1 MAIAAGSRGI
11 ASRSRKFFALAL
23 VGFATVAALAQ
34 NNVVYVESNVG
45 QTTNQNSVYAFVNN
59 GGKLT
64 QLKGSPYLTQ
74 GTGVFSS
81 NPVFA
86 PGFQADQEIV
96 TNAAGTL
103 LFAVNG
109 HSDTITTFNINS
121 DGSLTLANV
130 SGSNGADPVSLGL
143 DETPPSG
150 TVMTVINQDADP
162 GQAGGTPNATDFFV
176 TPAGDLTAVSN
187 STINYPASSVP
198 AQALVS
204 PSGRFVFVVQFM
216 GGGALTSYDVG
227 AGGRLVLNNALIPSK
242 GSVFLGA
249 AANAKQRAIYVGLP
263 DVNMVGTYTY
273 STAGVIAFSHLTPN
287 PGLQVCWMTSNKA
300 GTRLYTTETNSN
312 SVTVYD
318 ITGANFTKPKELQ
331 HLPLLPGGLATNAKI
346 DPTGAY
352 LYVLGL
358 NDPPGGV
365 GNFLHVLNISS
376 SDGTVTETVSP
387 TAIPVPSGEVPQGI
401 AVALK

>member
-1 MAIAAGSRGI
+1 MTITACD
-11 ASRSRKFFALAL
+11 RSR
-23 VGFATVAALAQ
+23 VARSIAGISLLLTLFLGVTALAQ
-34 NNVVYVESNVG
+34 NNVVYVESNIG
-45 QTTNQNSVYAFVNN
+45 KTDGQNSVYAFLNS

-64 QLKGSPYLTQ
+64 QLKGSPYLTM
-74 GTGVFSS
+74 GTGVYSS

-96 TNAAGTL
+96 TNAANTL

-109 HSDTITTFNINS
+109 HSDTVSSFNINS
-121 DGSLTLANV
+121 DGSLTLANT
-130 SGSNGADPVSLGL
+130 SASNGADPVSLGL
-143 DETPPSG
+143 DETPPAG

-162 GQAGGTPNATDFFV
+162 GQTGGSPNATTFFV
-176 TPAGDLTAVSN
+176 TAAGDLTPVSN
-187 STINYPASSVP
+187 STLTYPASSLP

-227 AGGRLVLNNALIPSK
+227 AGGRLVLNDSLLPSK

-249 AANAKQRAIYVGLP
+249 TANAKQRAVYVGLP
-263 DVNMVGTYTY
+263 DVNMVATYTY
-273 STAGVIAFSHLTPN
+273 NSAGVIAFSHITTN

-300 GTRLYTTETNSN
+300 ATRLYTTEINSN

-331 HLPLLPGGLATNAKI
+331 HLPLLAGGLATNVKI
-346 DPTGAY
+346 DPTGSY

-365 GNFLHVLNISS
+365 GNYLHVLNISS
-376 SDGTVTETVSP
+376 ADGTVTETVSP
-387 TAIPVPSGEVPQGI
+387 TAIPVPSGEVPQGL

>member
-1 MAIAAGSRGI
+1 MTIADTCRI
-11 ASRSRKFFALAL
+11 ISRSLIWTL
-23 VGFATVAALAQ
+23 CLGLSALAQ
-34 NNVVYVESNVG
+34 NNVVYVESNIG
-45 QTTNQNSVYAFVNN
+45 QTANQNSVYAFVNN
-59 GGKLT
+59 NGALS
-64 QLKGSPYLTQ
+64 QLKGSPFLTL
-74 GTGVFSS
+74 GTGVYSS

-109 HSDTITTFNINS
+109 HSDTISTFNINS
-121 DGSLTLANV
+121 DGSLTLANT
-130 SGSNGADPVSLGL
+130 SSSNGADPVSLGL
-143 DETPPSG
+143 DETPPAG
-150 TVMTVINQDADP
+150 TVMAVINQDADP
-162 GQAGGTPNATDFFV
+162 GQAGGTPNSTTFFV
-176 TPAGDLTAVSN
+176 TPAGDLTPVAN
-187 STINYPASSVP
+187 STINYAASSLP

-227 AGGRLVLNNALIPSK
+227 AGGKLVLNNSLTPSK
-242 GSVFLGA
+242 GTVFLGA
-249 AANAKQRAIYVGLP
+249 TANAKQRAVYVGLP

-273 STAGVIAFSHLTPN
+273 SSAGVIAFSHITTN
-287 PGLQVCWMTSNKA
+287 PGLQVCWMTSNAK

-318 ITGANFTKPKELQ
+318 VSGANFIKPKQLQ
-331 HLPLLPGGLATNAKI
+331 HLPLMTGGLPTNVKI
-346 DPTGAY
+346 DPTGSY

-376 SDGTVTETVSP
+376 VDGTVTETVAP
-387 TAIPVPSGEVPQGI
+387 TSIPVPSGEIPQGL

>member
-1 MAIAAGSRGI
+1 MTIADACRWI
-11 ASRSRKFFALAL
+11 ASRSIMLTLFL
-23 VGFATVAALAQ
+23 GFSAFAQ
-34 NNVVYVESNVG
+34 NNMVYVESNIG
-45 QTTNQNSVYAFVNN
+45 QTANENSVYAFVNN
-59 GGKLT
+59 KGALT
-64 QLKGSPYLTQ
+64 QLKGSPYLTL

-96 TNAAGTL
+96 ANAAGTL

-121 DGSLTLANV
+121 DGSLTLANT
-130 SGSNGADPVSLGL
+130 SASNGADPVSLGL
-143 DETPPSG
+143 DETPPAG
-150 TVMTVINQDADP
+150 TVMAVINQDADP
-162 GQAGGTPNATDFFV
+162 GQTGGTPNSTSFFV
-176 TPAGDLTAVSN
+176 TPAGDLTPVAN
-187 STINYPASSVP
+187 STINYPASSLP

-216 GGGALTSYDVG
+216 GGGALTSYDIG
-227 AGGRLVLNNALIPSK
+227 AGGKLVLNNSLTPSK
-242 GSVFLGA
+242 GTVFLGA

-263 DVNMVGTYTY
+263 DINMVGTYTY
-273 STAGVIAFSHLTPN
+273 SSAGVIAFAHLTTN
-287 PGLQVCWMTSNKA
+287 PGLQVCWMTGNKI

-318 ITGANFTKPKELQ
+318 ISGANFTKPKELQ
-331 HLPLLPGGLATNAKI
+331 HLPLQAGGLATNVKI
-346 DPTGAY
+346 DPTGSF

-376 SDGTVTETVSP
+376 VDGTVTETVAP
-387 TAIPVPSGEVPQGI
+387 TSIPVPTGEIPQGL

>member
-1 MAIAAGSRGI
+1 MTIADACRWI
-11 ASRSRKFFALAL
+11 ASRSIVLTLFLGAS
-23 VGFATVAALAQ
+23 ALAQ
-34 NNVVYVESNVG
+34 NNMVYVESNIG
-45 QTTNQNSVYAFVNN
+45 QTANQNSVYAFVNSA
-59 GGKLT
+59 GKLT
-64 QLKGSPYLTQ
+64 QLKGSPYLTL
-74 GTGVFSS
+74 GTGVYSS

-96 TNAAGTL
+96 ANAAGTL

-121 DGSLTLANV
+121 DGSLTLSNTSA
-130 SGSNGADPVSLGL
+130 SNGADPVSLGL
-143 DETPPSG
+143 DETPPAG
-150 TVMTVINQDADP
+150 TVMAVINQDADP
-162 GQAGGTPNATDFFV
+162 GQTGGSPNSTTFFV
-176 TPAGDLTAVSN
+176 TPAGDLTPVAN
-187 STINYPASSVP
+187 STVTYPASSLP

-204 PSGRFVFVVQFM
+204 PSGRFMFVVQFM

-227 AGGRLVLNNALIPSK
+227 AGGRLVINNALTPSK
-242 GSVFLGA
+242 GTVFLGA

-263 DVNMVGTYTY
+263 DVNMLGTYTY
-273 STAGVIAFSHLTPN
+273 SSAGVIAFSHLTSN
-287 PGLQVCWMTSNKA
+287 PGLQVCWMTGNKI

-318 ITGANFTKPKELQ
+318 ISGANFTKPKELQ
-331 HLPLLPGGLATNAKI
+331 HLPLLPGGLATNVKI
-346 DPTGAY
+346 DPTGSY

-376 SDGTVTETVSP
+376 SDGSVTETVSP
-387 TAIPVPSGEVPQGI
+387 TAIPVPSGEIPQGL

>member
-1 MAIAAGSRGI
+1 MTIAEVRRRI
-11 ASRSRKFFALAL
+11 ASRPGAWLSLILAL
-23 VGFATVAALAQ
+23 FSGFPALAQ

-45 QTTNQNSVYAFVNN
+45 QTTNQNSVFAFLNS

-64 QLKGSPYLTQ
+64 QLKGSPYLTM

-86 PGFQADQEIV
+86 PGFQADQEIAV
-96 TNAAGTL
+96 NAAGTL

-109 HSDTITTFNINS
+109 HSDTITSFNINS
-121 DGSLTLANV
+121 DGSLTLANI
-130 SGSNGADPVSLGL
+130 SNSNGADPVSLGL
-143 DETPPSG
+143 DETPPAG

-162 GQAGGTPNATDFFV
+162 GQGGGTPNSTDFFV
-176 TPAGDLTAVSN
+176 TTAGDLTPVSN
-187 STINYPASSVP
+187 STINYPASSLP

-204 PSGRFVFVVQFM
+204 PSGRFVFIVQFM

-227 AGGRLVLNNALIPSK
+227 AGGRLVLNNSLIPTK

-249 AANAKQRAIYVGLP
+249 AANAKQRAVYVGLP

-273 STAGVIAFSHLTPN
+273 NSSGVIAFAHLTAD
-287 PGLQVCWMTSNKA
+287 PGLQVCWMTANKA

-318 ITGANFTKPKELQ
+318 ISGANFTKPKELQ
-331 HLPLLPGGLATNAKI
+331 HLPLLPGGLATNVKI

-376 SDGTVTETVSP
+376 ADGTVTETVSP
-387 TAIPVPSGEVPQGI
+387 TAIPEPTGEVPMGL

>member
-1 MAIAAGSRGI
+1 MTIAAAGRWI
-11 ASRSRKFFALAL
+11 ASRSGVSLSL
-23 VGFATVAALAQ
+23 VVTLLFGVSALAQ

-45 QTTNQNSVYAFVNN
+45 QTVNQNSVYAFVNS

-64 QLKGSPYLTQ
+64 QLKGSPYLTM

-96 TNAAGTL
+96 ANAAGTQ

-109 HSDTITTFNINS
+109 HSDTITSFNINS
-121 DGSLTLANV
+121 DGSLTLTNISA
-130 SGSNGADPVSLGL
+130 SNGADPVSLGL
-143 DETPPSG
+143 DETPPAG
-150 TVMTVINQDADP
+150 TVMTVVNQDADP
-162 GQAGGTPNATDFFV
+162 GQAGGTPNATTFFV
-176 TPAGDLTAVSN
+176 TAAGDLTPVSN
-187 STINYPASSVP
+187 GTINYPASSLP

-204 PSGRFVFVVQFM
+204 PSGRFVFLVQFM
-216 GGGALTSYDVG
+216 GGGALSSYDVG
-227 AGGRLVLNNALIPSK
+227 AGGRLVPNNSLLPSK

-249 AANAKQRAIYVGLP
+249 AANAKQRAVYVGLP

-273 STAGVIAFSHLTPN
+273 SSAGVIAFAHLTTN
-287 PGLQVCWMTSNKA
+287 PGLQVCWMTSNKV

-318 ITGANFTKPKELQ
+318 VSGANFNKPKELQ
-331 HLPLLPGGLATNAKI
+331 HLPLLPGGLATNVKI
-346 DPTGAY
+346 DPSGSY

-376 SDGTVTETVSP
+376 ADGTVTETVSP

>member
-1 MAIAAGSRGI
+1 MSIAA
-11 ASRSRKFFALAL
+11 ASRWIAASALAL
-23 VGFATVAALAQ
+23 FLGATALAQ

-45 QTTNQNSVYAFVNN
+45 QTINQNSVYAFINN
-59 GGKLT
+59 AGKLT
-64 QLKGSPYLTQ
+64 QLKGSPYLTM
-74 GTGVFSS
+74 GSGVYSS
-81 NPVFA
+81 NPVLA

-96 TNAAGTL
+96 VNGARTL

-109 HSDTITTFNINS
+109 RSDTVTTFNINS
-121 DGSLTLANV
+121 DGSLTLANI
-130 SGSNGADPVSLGL
+130 SASNGADPVSLGL
-143 DETPPSG
+143 DETPPAG

-162 GQAGGTPNATDFFV
+162 GQAGGTPNATTFFV
-176 TPAGDLTAVSN
+176 TAAGDLTPVAN
-187 STINYPASSVP
+187 STINYPASSLP

-204 PSGRFVFVVQFM
+204 PSGRFVFVVQSM

-227 AGGRLVLNNALIPSK
+227 AGGRLVINNSLVPSK

-273 STAGVIAFSHLTPN
+273 SKAGVIAFSHLTTN
-287 PGLQVCWMTSNKA
+287 PGLQVGWMAGNAA
-300 GTRLYTTETNSN
+300 GTRLYTAETSSN

-318 ITGANFTKPKELQ
+318 TSGANFTKPKELQ
-331 HLPLLPGGLATNAKI
+331 HLPLLPGGLATNVKI
-346 DPTGAY
+346 DPTGSY

-365 GNFLHVLNISS
+365 GNYLHVLNISS
-376 SDGTVTETVSP
+376 LDGTVTETVSP
-387 TAIPVPSGEVPQGI
+387 TSIPVPSGEVPQGL

>member
-1 MAIAAGSRGI
+1 MSIAAASRWI
-11 ASRSRKFFALAL
+11 ASRPGRHLSLILAL
-23 VGFATVAALAQ
+23 FAGTTALAQ

-45 QTTNQNSVYAFVNN
+45 QTTNQNSVYAYLNS

-64 QLKGSPYLTQ
+64 QLKGSPYLTL
-74 GTGVFSS
+74 GTGVYSS

-109 HSDTITTFNINS
+109 HSDTVTTFNINS
-121 DGSLTLANV
+121 DGSLTLSNI
-130 SGSNGADPVSLGL
+130 STSNGADPVSLGL
-143 DETPPSG
+143 DETPPAG
-150 TVMTVINQDADP
+150 DVMTVINQDADP
-162 GQAGGTPNATDFFV
+162 GQAGGTPNATTFFV
-176 TPAGDLTAVSN
+176 TPAGDLTPVSN
-187 STINYPASSVP
+187 STINYPASSLP

-216 GGGALTSYDVG
+216 GGGDLTSYDVG

-249 AANAKQRAIYVGLP
+249 SANAKQRAIYVGLP
-263 DVNMVGTYTY
+263 DINMIGTYTY
-273 STAGVIAFSHLTPN
+273 NSSGVIAFSRLTAN

-312 SVTVYD
+312 SITVYD

-331 HLPLLPGGLATNAKI
+331 HLPLLPGGLATNVKI

-358 NDPPGGV
+358 NEPPGGV
-365 GNFLHVLNISS
+365 GNFLHVLNISG

-387 TAIPVPSGEVPQGI
+387 TSIPVPAGEVPQGL

>member
-1 MAIAAGSRGI
+1 MTIADACRWI
-11 ASRSRKFFALAL
+11 ASRSIVFALL
-23 VGFATVAALAQ
+23 LGSSLLAQ
-34 NNVVYVESNVG
+34 NNMVYVESNIG
-45 QTTNQNSVYAFVNN
+45 QTANDNSVYAFVNKS
-59 GGKLT
+59 GVLT
-64 QLKGSPYLTQ
+64 QLKGSPYLTL
-74 GTGVFSS
+74 GTGVYSS

-96 TNAAGTL
+96 SNAANTL

-109 HSDTITTFNINS
+109 HSDTISTFNINS
-121 DGSLTLANV
+121 DGSLTLANT
-130 SGSNGADPVSLGL
+130 SASNGADPVSLGL
-143 DETPPSG
+143 DETRPAG
-150 TVMTVINQDADP
+150 TLMAVINQDADP
-162 GQAGGTPNATDFFV
+162 GQTGGSPNSTTFSV
-176 TPAGDLTAVSN
+176 TPAGDLTPVAK
-187 STINYPASSVP
+187 STITYPASSLP

-204 PSGRFVFVVQFM
+204 PSGRFMFVVQFM

-227 AGGRLVLNNALIPSK
+227 AGGKLVLNNSLTPSK
-242 GSVFLGA
+242 GTVFLGA

-273 STAGVIAFSHLTPN
+273 SSAGVIAFSHLTTN
-287 PGLQVCWMTSNKA
+287 PGLQVCWMTGNKL

-318 ITGANFTKPKELQ
+318 ISGANFTKPKELQ
-331 HLPLLPGGLATNAKI
+331 HLPLMPGGLATNVKI
-346 DPTGAY
+346 DPTGSY

-365 GNFLHVLNISS
+365 GNYLHVLNISS
-376 SDGTVTETVSP
+376 ADGTVTETVAP
-387 TAIPVPSGEVPQGI
+387 TAIPVPSGEIPQGI

>member
-1 MAIAAGSRGI
+1 MTIAAVRRSI
-11 ASRSRKFFALAL
+11 ARPGGVLSL
-23 VGFATVAALAQ
+23 VLMLVISATALAQ
-34 NNVVYVESNVG
+34 NNVVYVESNIG
-45 QTTNQNSVYAFVNN
+45 QTTNQNSVFGFVNS

-64 QLKGSPYLTQ
+64 QLKGSPYPTM
-74 GTGVFSS
+74 GTGVYSS

-86 PGFQADQEIV
+86 PGFQADQQIV
-96 TNAAGTL
+96 VNSAGTL

-109 HSDTITTFNINS
+109 HSDTITTFNVNS
-121 DGSLTLANV
+121 DGSLTLANI
-130 SGSNGADPVSLGL
+130 SNSNGADPVSLGL
-143 DETPPSG
+143 DETPPAG

-162 GQAGGTPNATDFFV
+162 GQGGGVPNATDFFV
-176 TPAGDLTAVSN
+176 TAAGDLTPVSN
-187 STINYPASSVP
+187 STINYPASSIP

-204 PSGRFVFVVQFM
+204 PSGRFMFVVQFM

-227 AGGRLVLNNALIPSK
+227 AGGKLVLNNSLVPTK

-249 AANAKQRAIYVGLP
+249 AANAKQRAVYVGLP

-273 STAGVIAFSHLTPN
+273 NSAGTIAFAHLTTN
-287 PGLQVCWMTSNKA
+287 PGLQVCWMTGNKA

-318 ITGANFTKPKELQ
+318 TSGANFNKPKELQ
-331 HLPLLPGGLATNAKI
+331 HLPLLPGGLATNVKI

-358 NDPPGGV
+358 NDPPGGI
-365 GNFLHVLNISS
+365 GNYLHVLNISS
-376 SDGTVTETVSP
+376 TDGTVTESVSP
-387 TAIPVPSGEVPQGI
+387 TAVPVPTGEVPMGL

>member
-1 MAIAAGSRGI
+1 MTIADACRI
-11 ASRSRKFFALAL
+11 ASRSIVLTLFLGL
-23 VGFATVAALAQ
+23 SALAQ
-34 NNVVYVESNVG
+34 SNMVYVESNIG
-45 QTTNQNSVYAFVNN
+45 QTANQNSVYAFVNN
-59 GGKLT
+59 KGALT
-64 QLKGSPYLTQ
+64 QLKGSPYLTL
-74 GTGVFSS
+74 GTGVYSS

-96 TNAAGTL
+96 ANAAGTL

-109 HSDTITTFNINS
+109 HSDTISTFNINS
-121 DGSLTLANV
+121 DGSLTLANT
-130 SGSNGADPVSLGL
+130 SASNGAEPVSLGL
-143 DETPPSG
+143 DETPPAG
-150 TVMTVINQDADP
+150 TVMAVINQDADP
-162 GQAGGTPNATDFFV
+162 GQTGGSPNSTSFFV
-176 TPAGDLTAVSN
+176 TPAGDLTPVAN
-187 STINYPASSVP
+187 STIIYPASSLP

-227 AGGRLVLNNALIPSK
+227 AGGKLVLNNALTPSK
-242 GSVFLGA
+242 GTVFLGA
-249 AANAKQRAIYVGLP
+249 TANAKQRAIYVGLP

-273 STAGVIAFSHLTPN
+273 SSAGVIAFSHITTN
-287 PGLQVCWMTSNKA
+287 PGLQVCWMTSNAK

-318 ITGANFTKPKELQ
+318 VSGANFIKPKQLQ
-331 HLPLLPGGLATNAKI
+331 HLPLMTGGLATNVRI
-346 DPTGAY
+346 DPTGSY

-365 GNFLHVLNISS
+365 GNYLHVLNISS
-376 SDGTVTETVSP
+376 VDGTVTETVAP
-387 TAIPVPSGEVPQGI
+387 TSIPVPAGEIPQGL

>member
-1 MAIAAGSRGI
+1 MTIAAVRRSI
-11 ASRSRKFFALAL
+11 ARPGGVLSL
-23 VGFATVAALAQ
+23 VLMLVISATALAQ
-34 NNVVYVESNVG
+34 NNVVYVESNIG
-45 QTTNQNSVYAFVNN
+45 QTTNQNSVFAFVNS

-64 QLKGSPYLTQ
+64 QLKGSPYPTM
-74 GTGVFSS
+74 GTGVYSS

-96 TNAAGTL
+96 VNSAGTL

-109 HSDTITTFNINS
+109 HSDTITTFNVNS
-121 DGSLTLANV
+121 DGSLTLANI
-130 SGSNGADPVSLGL
+130 SNSNGADPVSLGL
-143 DETPPSG
+143 DETPPAG

-162 GQAGGTPNATDFFV
+162 GQGGGVPNATDFFV
-176 TPAGDLTAVSN
+176 TAAGDLTPVSN
-187 STINYPASSVP
+187 STINYPASSIP

-204 PSGRFVFVVQFM
+204 PSGRFMFVVQFM

-227 AGGRLVLNNALIPSK
+227 AGGKLVLNNSLVPTK
-242 GSVFLGA
+242 GSVFIGA
-249 AANAKQRAIYVGLP
+249 AANAKQRAVYVGLP

-273 STAGVIAFSHLTPN
+273 NSAGTIAFSHLTTN
-287 PGLQVCWMTSNKA
+287 PGLQVCWMTGNKA

-318 ITGANFTKPKELQ
+318 TSGANFNKPKELQ
-331 HLPLLPGGLATNAKI
+331 HLPLLPGGLATNVKI

-358 NDPPGGV
+358 NDPPGGT
-365 GNFLHVLNISS
+365 GNYLHVLNISS
-376 SDGTVTETVSP
+376 TDGTVTESVSP
-387 TAIPVPSGEVPQGI
+387 TAVPVPTGEVPMGL

>member
-1 MAIAAGSRGI
+1 MTIADACRWI
-11 ASRSRKFFALAL
+11 ASRSVVLTLFLGAS
-23 VGFATVAALAQ
+23 ALAQ
-34 NNVVYVESNVG
+34 NNMVYVESNIG
-45 QTTNQNSVYAFVNN
+45 QTANQNSVYAFVNSA
-59 GGKLT
+59 GKLT
-64 QLKGSPYLTQ
+64 QLKGSPYLTL
-74 GTGVFSS
+74 GTGVYSS

-121 DGSLTLANV
+121 DGSLTLSNTSA
-130 SGSNGADPVSLGL
+130 SNGADPVSLGL
-143 DETPPSG
+143 DETPPAG
-150 TVMTVINQDADP
+150 TVMAVINQDADP
-162 GQAGGTPNATDFFV
+162 GQTGGSPNSTTFFV
-176 TPAGDLTAVSN
+176 TPAGDLTPVAN
-187 STINYPASSVP
+187 STITYPASSLP

-204 PSGRFVFVVQFM
+204 PSGRFMFVVQFM

-227 AGGRLVLNNALIPSK
+227 AGGRLVLNNSLTPSK
-242 GSVFLGA
+242 GTIFLGA

-263 DVNMVGTYTY
+263 DVNMLGTYTY
-273 STAGVIAFSHLTPN
+273 SSAGVIAFSHLTSN
-287 PGLQVCWMTSNKA
+287 PGLQVCWMTGNKV

-318 ITGANFTKPKELQ
+318 ISGANFTKPKELQ
-331 HLPLLPGGLATNAKI
+331 HLPLLPGGLATNVKI
-346 DPTGAY
+346 DPTGSY

-376 SDGTVTETVSP
+376 ADGTVTETVSP
-387 TAIPVPSGEVPQGI
+387 TAIPVPSGEIPQGL

>member
-1 MAIAAGSRGI
+1 MTFADACRWI
-11 ASRSRKFFALAL
+11 ASRSIVLTLFL
-23 VGFATVAALAQ
+23 GSSALAQ
-34 NNVVYVESNVG
+34 NNVVYVESNIG
-45 QTTNQNSVYAFVNN
+45 QTANENSVYAFVNS

-64 QLKGSPYLTQ
+64 QLKGSPYLTL
-74 GTGVFSS
+74 GTGVYSS

-109 HSDTITTFNINS
+109 HSDTIASFNINS
-121 DGSLTLANV
+121 DGSLTLANT
-130 SGSNGADPVSLGL
+130 SASNGADPVSLGL
-143 DETPPSG
+143 DETPPAG
-150 TVMTVINQDADP
+150 AVMAVINQNADP
-162 GQAGGTPNATDFFV
+162 GQTGGSPNSTTFFV
-176 TPAGDLTAVSN
+176 TPAGDLTPVAN
-187 STINYPASSVP
+187 STITYPASSLP

-204 PSGRFVFVVQFM
+204 PSGRFMFIVQFM

-227 AGGRLVLNNALIPSK
+227 AGGKLVLNNSLTPSK
-242 GSVFLGA
+242 GTVFLGA

-273 STAGVIAFSHLTPN
+273 SSAGVIAFSHLTTN
-287 PGLQVCWMTSNKA
+287 PGLQVCWMTSNKL

-312 SVTVYD
+312 SITVYD
-318 ITGANFTKPKELQ
+318 ISGANFVKPKQLQ
-331 HLPLLPGGLATNAKI
+331 HLPLLPGGLATNVKI
-346 DPTGAY
+346 DPTGSY

-365 GNFLHVLNISS
+365 GNYLHVLNISS
-376 SDGTVTETVSP
+376 ADGTVTETVSP
-387 TAIPVPSGEVPQGI
+387 TAIPVPSGEIPQGL

>member
-1 MAIAAGSRGI
+1 MTIADACRWI
-11 ASRSRKFFALAL
+11 ASRSVVLTLFLGAS
-23 VGFATVAALAQ
+23 ALAQ
-34 NNVVYVESNVG
+34 NNMVYVESNIG
-45 QTTNQNSVYAFVNN
+45 QTANQNSVYAFVNSA
-59 GGKLT
+59 GKLT
-64 QLKGSPYLTQ
+64 QLKGSPYLTL
-74 GTGVFSS
+74 GTGVYSS

-121 DGSLTLANV
+121 DGSLTLSNTSA
-130 SGSNGADPVSLGL
+130 SNGADPVSLGL
-143 DETPPSG
+143 DETPPAG
-150 TVMTVINQDADP
+150 TVMAVINQDADP
-162 GQAGGTPNATDFFV
+162 GQTGGTPNSTTFFV
-176 TPAGDLTAVSN
+176 TPAGDLTPVAN
-187 STINYPASSVP
+187 STITYPASSLP

-204 PSGRFVFVVQFM
+204 PSGRFMFVVQFM

-227 AGGRLVLNNALIPSK
+227 AGGRLVLNNSLTPSK
-242 GSVFLGA
+242 GTIFLGA

-263 DVNMVGTYTY
+263 DVNMLGTYTY
-273 STAGVIAFSHLTPN
+273 SSAGVIAFSHLTSN
-287 PGLQVCWMTSNKA
+287 PGLQVCWMTGNKV

-318 ITGANFTKPKELQ
+318 ISGANFTKPKELQ
-331 HLPLLPGGLATNAKI
+331 HLPLLPGGLATNVKI
-346 DPTGAY
+346 DPTGSY

-376 SDGTVTETVSP
+376 ADGTVTETVSP
-387 TAIPVPSGEVPQGI
+387 TAIPVPSGEIPQGL

>member
-1 MAIAAGSRGI
+1 MATRSRWIALQSFFTFALVILASLIAA
-11 ASRSRKFFALAL
+11 
-23 VGFATVAALAQ
+23 AQ

-45 QTTNQNSVYAFVNN
+45 QTSNQNSVYAFVNN

-64 QLKGSPYLTQ
+64 QLKGSPYLTM

-96 TNAAGTL
+96 TNAKGTL

-109 HSDTITTFNINS
+109 HSDTITSFNINS
-121 DGSLTLANV
+121 DGSLTVANV
-130 SGSNGADPVSLGL
+130 SNSNGADPVSLGL
-143 DETPPSG
+143 DESLPAG

-162 GQAGGTPNATDFFV
+162 GQAGGNPNSTDFFV
-176 TPAGDLTAVSN
+176 TPAGDLTPVSN
-187 STINYPASSVP
+187 STINFPASSLP

-204 PSGRFVFVVQFM
+204 PSGRFMFVVQFM

-227 AGGRLVLNNALIPSK
+227 AGGRLVLNNALVPSK
-242 GSVFLGA
+242 GTVFLGA
-249 AANAKQRAIYVGLP
+249 AANAKQRAVYVGLP
-263 DVNMVGTYTY
+263 DVNMVGSYTY

-287 PGLQVCWMTSNKA
+287 PGLQVCWMTSNSK

-318 ITGANFTKPKELQ
+318 ISASNFTKPKELQ
-331 HLPLLPGGLATNAKI
+331 HLPLLPGGLATNVKI

-365 GNFLHVLNISS
+365 GNYLHVLNISS
-376 SDGTVTETVSP
+376 ADGTVTETVTP
-387 TAIPVPSGEVPQGI
+387 TAIPVPSGEVPQGL
-401 AVALK
+401 AVAFK

>member
-1 MAIAAGSRGI
+1 MTIAAAGRWI
-11 ASRSRKFFALAL
+11 ASRSGVSLSL
-23 VGFATVAALAQ
+23 VVTLLFGVSALAQ

-45 QTTNQNSVYAFVNN
+45 QTVNQNSVYAFVNS

-64 QLKGSPYLTQ
+64 QLKGSPYLTM

-96 TNAAGTL
+96 TNAAGTQ

-109 HSDTITTFNINS
+109 HSDTITSFNINS
-121 DGSLTLANV
+121 DGSLTLTNISA
-130 SGSNGADPVSLGL
+130 SNGADPVSLGL
-143 DETPPSG
+143 DETPPAG
-150 TVMTVINQDADP
+150 TVMTVVNQDADP
-162 GQAGGTPNATDFFV
+162 GQAGGTPNATTFFV
-176 TPAGDLTAVSN
+176 TAAGDLTPVSN
-187 STINYPASSVP
+187 GTINYPASSLP

-204 PSGRFVFVVQFM
+204 PSGRFVFLVQFM

-227 AGGRLVLNNALIPSK
+227 AGGRLVSNNSLVPSK

-273 STAGVIAFSHLTPN
+273 SKAGVIAFSHLTTN
-287 PGLQVCWMTSNKA
+287 PGLQVCWMTSNAA

-318 ITGANFTKPKELQ
+318 VSGANFAKPKELQ
-331 HLPLLPGGLATNAKI
+331 HLPLLTGGLATNVKI
-346 DPTGAY
+346 DPSGSY

-376 SDGTVTETVSP
+376 ADGTVTETVSP
-387 TAIPVPSGEVPQGI
+387 TAIPVPSGEVPQGL

>member
-1 MAIAAGSRGI
+1 MTIADACRWI
-11 ASRSRKFFALAL
+11 ASRSL
-23 VGFATVAALAQ
+23 VLTLFLGLSALAQ
-34 NNVVYVESNVG
+34 NNMVYVESNVG
-45 QTTNQNSVYAFVNN
+45 QTTNENSVYAFVNS

-64 QLKGSPYLTQ
+64 QLKGSPYLTL
-74 GTGVFSS
+74 GTGVYSS

-96 TNAAGTL
+96 SNAAGTL

-109 HSDTITTFNINS
+109 HSDTISTFNINS
-121 DGSLTLANV
+121 DGSLTLANT
-130 SGSNGADPVSLGL
+130 SASNGADPVSLGL
-143 DETPPSG
+143 DEIRPAG
-150 TVMTVINQDADP
+150 TLMAVINQNADP
-162 GQAGGTPNATDFFV
+162 GQTGGSPNSTTFSV
-176 TPAGDLTAVSN
+176 TPAGDLTPVTN
-187 STINYPASSVP
+187 STITYPASSLP

-204 PSGRFVFVVQFM
+204 PSGRFMFVVQFM

-227 AGGRLVLNNALIPSK
+227 AGGRLVLNNSLTPSK
-242 GSVFLGA
+242 GTVFLGA

-273 STAGVIAFSHLTPN
+273 SSAGVIAFSHLTTN
-287 PGLQVCWMTSNKA
+287 PGLQVCWMTSNKL

-312 SVTVYD
+312 SITVYD

-331 HLPLLPGGLATNAKI
+331 HLPLLPGGLATNVKI
-346 DPTGAY
+346 DPTGSY

-365 GNFLHVLNISS
+365 GNYLHVLNISS
-376 SDGTVTETVSP
+376 ADGSVTETVSP
-387 TAIPVPSGEVPQGI
+387 TAIPVPSGEIPQGL

>member
-1 MAIAAGSRGI
+1 MTIVATGRRT
-11 ASRSRKFFALAL
+11 ASRPIMLFSLLLTLFLAS
-23 VGFATVAALAQ
+23 VALAQ
-34 NNVVYVESNVG
+34 NNVVYVESNIG
-45 QTTNQNSVYAFVNN
+45 QTSGQNSVFAFVNS

-64 QLKGSPYLTQ
+64 QLKGSPYLTL

-81 NPVFA
+81 NPVFS

-109 HSDTITTFNINS
+109 HSDTISSFNINS
-121 DGSLTLANV
+121 DGSLTLANT
-130 SGSNGADPVSLGL
+130 SASNGADPVSLGL
-143 DETPPSG
+143 DETPPAG
-150 TVMTVINQDADP
+150 TVMTVINQNADP
-162 GQAGGTPNATDFFV
+162 GQTGGSPNATTFFV
-176 TPAGDLTAVSN
+176 TAAGDLTPVPN
-187 STINYPASSVP
+187 STVVYPASSIP

-216 GGGALTSYDVG
+216 AGGALTSYDVG
-227 AGGRLVLNNALIPSK
+227 AGGKLVLNNSLLPSK
-242 GSVFLGA
+242 GTVFLGA
-249 AANAKQRAIYVGLP
+249 TAHAKQRAIYVGLP
-263 DVNMVGTYTY
+263 DVNMVGAYTY
-273 STAGVIAFSHLTPN
+273 NSAGVIAFSHLVTN

-318 ITGANFTKPKELQ
+318 ISGASFNKPKELQ
-331 HLPLLPGGLATNAKI
+331 HLPLLPGGLATNVKI

-376 SDGTVTETVSP
+376 TDGSVTETSSP
-387 TAIPVPSGEVPQGI
+387 TSIPVPSGEVPQGL

>member
-1 MAIAAGSRGI
+1 MLTL
-11 ASRSRKFFALAL
+11 FL
-23 VGFATVAALAQ
+23 GFSAFAQ
-34 NNVVYVESNVG
+34 NNMVYVESNIG
-45 QTTNQNSVYAFVNN
+45 QTANENSVYAFVNN
-59 GGKLT
+59 KGALT
-64 QLKGSPYLTQ
+64 QLKGSPYLTL

-96 TNAAGTL
+96 ANAAGTL

-109 HSDTITTFNINS
+109 HSDTIATFNINS
-121 DGSLTLANV
+121 DGSLTLANT
-130 SGSNGADPVSLGL
+130 SASNGADPVSLGL
-143 DETPPSG
+143 DETPPAG
-150 TVMTVINQDADP
+150 TVMAVINQDADP
-162 GQAGGTPNATDFFV
+162 GQTGGTPNSTSFFV
-176 TPAGDLTAVSN
+176 TPAGDLTPVAN
-187 STINYPASSVP
+187 STTNYPASSLP

-204 PSGRFVFVVQFM
+204 PSGRFIFVVQFM

-227 AGGRLVLNNALIPSK
+227 AGGKLVLNNSLTPSK
-242 GSVFLGA
+242 GTVFLGA

-273 STAGVIAFSHLTPN
+273 SSAGVIAFAHLTTN
-287 PGLQVCWMTSNKA
+287 PGLQVCWMTGNKI

-318 ITGANFTKPKELQ
+318 ISGANFTKPKELQ
-331 HLPLLPGGLATNAKI
+331 HLPLMAGGLATNVKI
-346 DPTGAY
+346 DPTGSY

-365 GNFLHVLNISS
+365 GNYLHVLNISS
-376 SDGTVTETVSP
+376 VDGTVTETVAP
-387 TAIPVPSGEVPQGI
+387 TSIPVPSGEIPQGL

>member
-1 MAIAAGSRGI
+1 MTIATARCSITLRSSAILS
-11 ASRSRKFFALAL
+11 L
-23 VGFATVAALAQ
+23 VLGLFIGATALAQ
-34 NNVVYVESNVG
+34 NNVVYVESNIG

-64 QLKGSPYLTQ
+64 QLAGSPFPTM
-74 GTGVFSS
+74 GTGVYSS

-86 PGFQADQEIV
+86 PGFQSDQEIV
-96 TNAAGTL
+96 VNSAGTF

-121 DGSLTLANV
+121 GGSLTLSNI
-130 SGSNGADPVSLGL
+130 SNSNGADPVSLGL

-162 GQAGGTPNATDFFV
+162 GQGGGIPNATDFFV
-176 TPAGDLTAVSN
+176 TPAGDLTPVSN
-187 STINYPASSVP
+187 STINYPASSIP

-204 PSGRFVFVVQFM
+204 PSGKFMFVVQFM

-227 AGGRLVLNNALIPSK
+227 AGGKLVLNNSLIPTK

-249 AANAKQRAIYVGLP
+249 AANAKQRAVYLGLP
-263 DVNMVGTYTY
+263 DVNMIGTYTY
-273 STAGVIAFSHLTPN
+273 SSAGVIAFAHLTTN
-287 PGLQVCWMTSNKA
+287 PGLQVCWMTNNKL

-318 ITGANFTKPKELQ
+318 ISGANFNKPKELQ
-331 HLPLLPGGLATNAKI
+331 HLPLLPGGLATNVKI
-346 DPTGAY
+346 DATGSY
-352 LYVLGL
+352 LYILGL
-358 NDPPGGV
+358 NDPPGGT
-365 GNFLHVLNISS
+365 GNYVHVLNISS
-376 SDGTVTETVSP
+376 TDGTVTETVSP
-387 TAIPVPSGEVPQGI
+387 TPVPVPAGEVPMGL
-401 AVALK
+401 AVALR